1 VYIHDKLI
9 RHYGAYDIQQK
20 YERGINM
27 SIRNLFTSDLNSES
41 LSSAIL
47 RHSVHTAREE
57 RKMKC
62 KICGNVHIG
71 LGAETL
77 CPVCKRPG
85 ASSYIAV

>member
-1 VYIHDKLI
+1 
-9 RHYGAYDIQQK
+9 
-20 YERGINM
+20 M
-27 SIRNLFTSDLNSES
+27 SMRNHFVSES
-41 LSSAIL
+41 NGGELRSAIL
-47 RHSVHTAREE
+47 GNKLHTAREE